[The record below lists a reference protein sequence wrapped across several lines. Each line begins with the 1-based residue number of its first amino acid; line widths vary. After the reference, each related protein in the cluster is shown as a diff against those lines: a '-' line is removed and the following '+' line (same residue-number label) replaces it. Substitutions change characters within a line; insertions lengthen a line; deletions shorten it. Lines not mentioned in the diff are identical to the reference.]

1 MTHIHRKRFKGF
13 LDVAYKSTDTIA
25 QLKTRIATMTG
36 LRVSH
41 ISYHGLYV
49 SKSTRLAHLVPDF
62 SPTDD
67 DDHHHHDQISPPRF
81 AVHTKTLAGKEL
93 VVRTLTG
100 KMHVVFLPIT
110 STVRELKEEIRDL
123 EDTLNLESLRLLF
136 TGKVLE
142 DEKRLMDYNIG
153 QNSMIDQA
161 EPPPA
166 SCMIKSRCNSSAS
179 GGYGYVIENLNRE
192 NLLEP
197 GEQVEFRESGAA
209 WRVATAGLNVE
220 GVCQNS
226 ACVGFDKMVICNMG
240 YVAFNF
246 GEMEGHCPMC
256 GQGVEAFSCG
266 FTSCQWMYE
275 GRIKVPPTHHGADQ
289 QIHCMQQISRPVQDI
304 RSSWMEAGNQYE
316 LFHLQEEDD
325 DAVLTQWENLIV
337 TAKKLRPIAAH
348 KLNRVSRPGAECSI
362 CYDEFHLNTAAKA
375 AHFYAGAAAAECGHT
390 FHLECVTL
398 WKASGGTSCPMC
410 RDSIA

>member
-1 MTHIHRKRFKGF
+1 M
-13 LDVAYKSTDTIA
+13 
-25 QLKTRIATMTG
+25 
-36 LRVSH
+36 
-41 ISYHGLYV
+41 
-49 SKSTRLAHLVPDF
+49 
-62 SPTDD
+62 
-67 DDHHHHDQISPPRF
+67 
-81 AVHTKTLAGKEL
+81 
-93 VVRTLTG
+93 RTLTG
-100 KMHVVFLPIT
+100 KMHVIFLPIT
-110 STVRELKEEIRDL
+110 STVRELKEDIRDL

-166 SCMIKSRCNSSAS
+166 SCMIKSRCNSAS
-179 GGYGYVIENLNRE
+179 GYGYVIESINRE

-197 GEQVEFRESGAA
+197 GEQVEFREFGPA
-209 WRVATAGLNVE
+209 WRVASAGLNVE

-240 YVAFNF
+240 YVPFNF

-256 GQGVEAFSCG
+256 GQGVEAISCG

-275 GRIKVPPTHHGADQ
+275 GRIKVPATHHAQGADQ
-289 QIHCMQQISRPVQDI
+289 QINCMQSRPVQDI
-304 RSSWMEAGNQYE
+304 SSSWMEAGNQYE

-337 TAKKLRPIAAH
+337 TAKKLRPVAAH

-410 RDSIA
+410 RDSII

>member
-1 MTHIHRKRFKGF
+1 MSLRMTHVHRKRFKGF

-25 QLKTRIATMTG
+25 QLKARIATMTG

-41 ISYHGLYV
+41 ISYHGLYL

-67 DDHHHHDQISPPRF
+67 DQISPPRF

-93 VVRTLTG
+93 LVRTLTG

-161 EPPPA
+161 EPL
-166 SCMIKSRCNSSAS
+166 IKSRCNSSAA
-179 GGYGYVIENLNRE
+179 GYGYVIENINRE

-197 GEQVEFRESGAA
+197 GEQVEFRELGPA
-209 WRVATAGLNVE
+209 WRVASAGLNVE

-240 YVAFNF
+240 YVPFNF

-256 GQGVEAFSCG
+256 GQGVEAISCG

-275 GRIKVPPTHHGADQ
+275 GRIKVPATTHHHAHGADQ
-289 QIHCMQQISRPVQDI
+289 QMNCIHSRPVQDI
-304 RSSWMEAGNQYE
+304 SSSWMEAGNQYE

-337 TAKKLRPIAAH
+337 TAKKLRPVAAH

-362 CYDEFHLNTAAKA
+362 CFDEFHLNTAAKA